1 MTSQSARPQ
10 TRVKVTVTFPISPR
24 GPFHSEEPD
33 DPTIAAVRQA
43 AMSFFGV
50 AEDGQHAYYLT
61 HAGSQVTDDVTV
73 GEVASHAK
81 AVKFTLV
88 KELIQG

>member
-1 MTSQSARPQ
+1 
-10 TRVKVTVTFPISPR
+10 
-24 GPFHSEEPD
+24 
-33 DPTIAAVRQA
+33 
-43 AMSFFGV
+43 MSFFGV

-73 GEVASHAK
+73 GEVAGHAK